1 MGFYGKVTNS
11 SKTQFSFDRIYAN
24 RKEMDELCAS
34 DGVFV
39 GRYVLIDYDEGNTSF
54 KRIYVKE
61 LDSGVGYITNKS
73 ELNVLKKL

>member
-24 RKEMDELCAS
+24 RKEMDALCAY

-39 GRYVLIDYDEGNTSF
+39 GRYVLID
-54 KRIYVKE
+54 
-61 LDSGVGYITNKS
+61 
-73 ELNVLKKL
+73 